1 MNQKGKQL
9 AIWGVALQLGTVV
22 GLIGTIIGMV
32 QAFGRLATSET
43 AQAAALANDISIALY
58 STVAG
63 LVVALVGDILILVA
77 LFGVRYRAP
86 WFRTALWVLSIL
98 WLIRFPIGTIL
109 AIVVMVYLVNHK
121 KEFTEP
127 EAGGYR
133 R

>member
-1 MNQKGKQL
+1 MNQKGKKL
-9 AIWGVALQLGTVV
+9 AIWGLALQLGLVV
-22 GLIGTIIGMV
+22 GPIGTIIGMI
-32 QAFGRLATSET
+32 QSFGRLPTSET
-43 AQAAALANDISIALY
+43 AQAAAVATDISIALH

-98 WLIRFPIGTIL
+98 WLLIFPICIIL

-121 KEFTEP
+121 NEFTDRDRDAP
-127 EAGGYR
+127 
-133 R
+133 